1 MGKSNGFLE
10 IERQNFT
17 EEAPLD
23 RIKHFKEFHTA
34 LSKKDQCQQGARCMD
49 CGVPFCQ
56 YGKTIGKM
64 VSGCPLNN
72 LIPEWNDLIFR
83 DNYEQALIRLLKT
96 NNFPEFTSRV
106 CPALCEKACTCSL
119 NGDSVT
125 VRENEYGIIENG
137 FEKGLIKPHIPS
149 FRIGKRI
156 AVIGSGPAGLA
167 TADTLNKRGYDV
179 DVFEKDDRFGG
190 LLMYGIPNMKIE
202 KEIIERRISLMKE
215 EGVHFYLNTA
225 IETKKQAKD
234 MLSKYDSIVL
244 ACGSRVPRDIVVEGR
259 NAKNIMFAVDYLTD
273 VTKSLLNS
281 NFKDKEYFDVKDKN
295 VLVIGGGDT
304 GNDCVATA
312 IRHGCKN
319 VIQLEMMEELPTE
332 RQENNP
338 WPEYPMI
345 KKTDYGQQ
353 ESIALFKKDPRIYQ
367 TTVSKFILNE
377 KQEVVKAV
385 IVSLERKNGKMEI
398 IKGSEK
404 EIDVD
409 LVLIA
414 AGFIGCETK
423 ITKAFGVELDERQT
437 VKTDEDSHKTNVKK
451 VYVAGDM
458 RRGQSLVVWA
468 IREGRDTAKE
478 IDFDLMGYTTL

>member
-1 MGKSNGFLE
+1 
-10 IERQNFT
+10 
-17 EEAPLD
+17 
-23 RIKHFKEFHTA
+23 
-34 LSKKDQCQQGARCMD
+34 MD

-398 IKGSEK
+398 IEGSEK